1 MQNVVSLSCES
12 GAKCIRFRCLI
23 RNIDANKTAVIQV
36 PSRLWNATFVEEF
49 PDVHHVSIKS
59 FGAISLNPIFNIEQS
74 DKDDKFWVSVFLW
87 AFVFF
92 FIDKICFLIRLKQK
106 PSPTRHLL
114 CLRPVGGGTF
124 WASSLASSFLPPLLS
139 CSTR

>member
-1 MQNVVSLSCES
+1 MRDREGNVQNVVSLSCES
-12 GAKCIRFRCLI
+12 GAKCIKFRCLI

-74 DKDDKFWVSVFLW
+74 DKDDKFWVCLDCFV
-87 AFVFF
+87 AF
-92 FIDKICFLIRLKQK
+92 
-106 PSPTRHLL
+106 
-114 CLRPVGGGTF
+114 
-124 WASSLASSFLPPLLS
+124 
-139 CSTR
+139 